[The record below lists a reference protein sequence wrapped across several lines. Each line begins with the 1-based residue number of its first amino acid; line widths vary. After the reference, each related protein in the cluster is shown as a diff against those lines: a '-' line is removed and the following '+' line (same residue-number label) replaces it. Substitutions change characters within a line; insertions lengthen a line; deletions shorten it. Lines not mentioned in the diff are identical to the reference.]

1 MSFNSLL
8 VGPQD
13 YQLDQ
18 WVLGVCLLHWLESFC
33 VRRMIG
39 AISLSSPSFRVL

>member
-1 MSFNSLL
+1 MSFHGLL

-18 WVLGVCLLHWLESFC
+18 WVLGVFLLHWLESFC
-33 VRRMIG
+33 VGRTIG
-39 AISLSSPSFRVL
+39 AISLSSPSF